1 MLCVEPFG
9 AKVTILG
16 PFEIPPRVFGAKV
29 TVGALDGAAATTA
42 AESLDA
48 IVYRICIGTRTGAV
62 FVAPHPSGYSAG
74 AIVGSEVRHM
84 VI

>member
-48 IVYRICIGTRTGAV
+48 IVYRI
-62 FVAPHPSGYSAG
+62 
-74 AIVGSEVRHM
+74 
-84 VI
+84 